1 MRKDDKPVDGLLRE
15 RDSAE
20 EMVSLPEQKRM
31 SLTRPLPKIIIRS
44 LHNNMSTLTKA
55 IAPDIEDILMI
66 KTLDEE
72 AQLKNNNFYIDPK
85 VSHHPLTQHT
95 HSTHTQYTH
104 TTHTVTMIDD
114 PNKRSDSTT
123 TITHIPD
130 Q

>member
-1 MRKDDKPVDGLLRE
+1 
-15 RDSAE
+15 
-20 EMVSLPEQKRM
+20 MVSLPEQKRM

-85 VSHHPLTQHT
+85 VSHHSLTHT
-95 HSTHTQYTH
+95 QYAHSTHTL
-104 TTHTVTMIDD
+104 
-114 PNKRSDSTT
+114 
-123 TITHIPD
+123 HI
-130 Q
+130 QSL